1 MGKIIGYTFE
11 GGVIG
16 AFVAICL
23 FIVGGCIELLNFGCA
38 ILTCDCD
45 SPKVFDWSGAG
56 AILFLCVI
64 GGAIIGAFYGVY
76 KVKQERDA
84 EIARKR
90 EEASEEAKKQRI
102 KWAEEI
108 KQKATDV
115 SVVCTTNKTMD
126 IPLVS
131 VSYKATAQMDQ
142 IINELTN
149 AAEKQGKIDSLVEEL
164 SKRKGGILS

>member
-1 MGKIIGYTFE
+1 M
-11 GGVIG
+11 
-16 AFVAICL
+16 
-23 FIVGGCIELLNFGCA
+23 
-38 ILTCDCD
+38 
-45 SPKVFDWSGAG
+45 
-56 AILFLCVI
+56 
-64 GGAIIGAFYGVY
+64 Y